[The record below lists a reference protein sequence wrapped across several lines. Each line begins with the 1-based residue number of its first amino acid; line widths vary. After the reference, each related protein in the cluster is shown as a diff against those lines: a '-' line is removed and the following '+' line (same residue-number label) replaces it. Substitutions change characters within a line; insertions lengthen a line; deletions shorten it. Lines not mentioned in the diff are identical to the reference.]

1 MPAKPYFFL
10 VIDATLASDNLLH
23 FRKSFLEKIWKLIM
37 IIDEKIRDE
46 KLQHDIN
53 REAAKV
59 SALSSGE
66 IDEYKYLAVE
76 EILHPDQRRVIEQ
89 AKFRYCPL

>member
-1 MPAKPYFFL
+1 
-10 VIDATLASDNLLH
+10 
-23 FRKSFLEKIWKLIM
+23 M
-37 IIDEKIRDE
+37 IIDDKIRDE

-53 REAAKV
+53 RKAAKV

-66 IDEYKYLAVE
+66 IDEYEYLAVE

-89 AKFRYCPL
+89 AKFRYSPLGKTLENKQKLLRIKTKSK